1 MFRIGVWIFI
11 ITIALMYNTYKENAI
26 LDLFKKNKKYIKMAG
41 IAFTGISLYAFIQ
54 KFPTDTRDLML
65 SSSNVIRFMPID
77 KSTKTALYNMTQAPS
92 GYKEGFQSLKHR
104 NSIDNQQASKYGC
117 GAGRSGSGGRVKR
130 SVSESKKKYVAANQ
144 NWRCGHCK
152 QQLDATYEIDHVIEL
167 QNGGTNDV
175 SNLKALCRNCHGK
188 KTMMT
193 RMSL

>member
-11 ITIALMYNTYKENAI
+11 ITTAMMYNTYKENAF
-26 LDLFKKNKKYIKMAG
+26 LDLFKKNKKYIKMVG

-92 GYKEGFQSLKHR
+92 GYKENLYSLKHP
-104 NSIDNQQASKYGC
+104 NSIKNQQS
-117 GAGRSGSGGRVKR
+117 SEINDNNGRVKR

-144 NWRCGHCK
+144 NWHCGHCK

>member
-1 MFRIGVWIFI
+1 MIRIGVWIFI
-11 ITIALMYNTYKENAI
+11 ITTAIMYNTYKENAF

-54 KFPTDTRDLML
+54 KFPTDTRELML

-77 KSTKTALYNMTQAPS
+77 KSTKSALYNMTQAPS
-92 GYKEGFQSLKHR
+92 GYKEGFHSLKHP
-104 NSIDNQQASKYGC
+104 NSLDNQQSSKI
-117 GAGRSGSGGRVKR
+117 GGESDSRVKR

-144 NWRCGHCK
+144 KWQCGHCK

-167 QNGGTNDV
+167 QNGGTNEV

-188 KTMMT
+188 KSMMT

>member
-11 ITIALMYNTYKENAI
+11 ITIGFMYNTYKENAF

-41 IAFTGISLYAFIQ
+41 IAFSGISLYAFIK

-65 SSSNVIRFMPID
+65 SSSNIVRFMPVD
-77 KSTKTALYNMTQAPS
+77 KSTKTALYNMTQTPS
-92 GYKEGFQSLKHR
+92 GYKETFDSLKHP
-104 NSIDNQQASKYGC
+104 NSINNQQSSKRG
-117 GAGRSGSGGRVKR
+117 GSNDRVKR

-144 NWRCGHCK
+144 KWKCDHCK

>member
-11 ITIALMYNTYKENAI
+11 ITIAFMYNTYKENAI
-26 LDLFKKNKKYIKMAG
+26 MDLLKKNKKYIKMTG
-41 IAFTGISLYAFIQ
+41 IAFTGISLYIFIQ
-54 KFPTDTRDLML
+54 KFPKDTRDLML

-92 GYKEGFQSLKHR
+92 GYKEGFHSLKHP
-104 NSIDNQQASKYGC
+104 NSIDNKQASKHG
-117 GAGRSGSGGRVKR
+117 GAGRGGSGSRVKR

-152 QQLDATYEIDHVIEL
+152 QQLDATYEIDHVVEL

-188 KTMMT
+188 KSMMT